1 MPTTTPPVLRGPK
14 LWQATYKNKII
25 GRTEQHE
32 NWKAI
37 KKNKI
42 KTHQK
47 NLVFEME
54 KPEAKHQ
61 GRSRG
66 RELRNRVLSAC
77 TASASAKAVLSQ
89 TEKDIRWVCEC
100 VD

>member
-1 MPTTTPPVLRGPK
+1 
-14 LWQATYKNKII
+14 
-25 GRTEQHE
+25 
-32 NWKAI
+32 
-37 KKNKI
+37 
-42 KTHQK
+42 
-47 NLVFEME
+47 ME

-66 RELRNRVLSAC
+66 RELRTRVLSAC

>member
-1 MPTTTPPVLRGPK
+1 
-14 LWQATYKNKII
+14 
-25 GRTEQHE
+25 
-32 NWKAI
+32 
-37 KKNKI
+37 
-42 KTHQK
+42 
-47 NLVFEME
+47 ME

-89 TEKDIRWVCEC
+89 TEKDIRWC
-100 VD
+100 VSAWISKKEQKILKKRERER